1 MGINQ
6 GERSM
11 YQVTWSKERSI
22 PSEGHKF
29 MDTWQEVIEWIAE
42 LDDSEGLRYWTA
54 AVVCDGSNDDH
65 VEFYPESFQEKSMLM
80 DNLVKMMPE
89 LKDGEVSASLMNFA
103 SVYWNPDDMVTGFK
117 MLTHVAE
124 GIAESHA
131 RKIDRRKLN

>member
-1 MGINQ
+1 
-6 GERSM
+6 M
-11 YQVTWSKERSI
+11 YQVTWSKERSL
-22 PSEGHKF
+22 PYPQQPRRTEGHKF

-42 LDDSEGLRYWTA
+42 LEDSDGLKYWTA

-65 VEFYPESFQEKSMLM
+65 VEFYPECPQEKAMLM

-103 SVYWNPDDMVTGFK
+103 AAYWNPDDMVTGFK

-124 GIAESHA
+124 GVAESYA
-131 RKIDRRKLN
+131 RRKVDRRKLN